1 MVNRAG
7 RGLPLTR
14 RAGSSSCGAEPTSL
28 CSLFSGVAEQV
39 RLPAPLGAH
48 SRAAANAGGADQ
60 GHHGHAAVRRS
71 GGHRH
76 PGSVQGWQEMGFPL
90 TPPSL
95 PRLHFGALC
104 PLQPAREVGLGRAH
118 CPWGHGLPSARSP
131 PPGVGTVQGSVRQ
144 LRPDPSAPRPAG
156 SHALVPVGA
165 EGASCRVGS
174 QLILVPWKWR
184 ICVANTCSFPREAR
198 DLGGSCEHPSFY
210 MLATDRGL

>member
-131 PPGVGTVQGSVRQ
+131 PPGVGTCRGVCANCAQTRRPPVQQGLMRWCPWG
-144 LRPDPSAPRPAG
+144 LRGPAVGWDPS
-156 SHALVPVGA
+156 
-165 EGASCRVGS
+165 
-174 QLILVPWKWR
+174 
-184 ICVANTCSFPREAR
+184 
-198 DLGGSCEHPSFY
+198 
-210 MLATDRGL
+210 